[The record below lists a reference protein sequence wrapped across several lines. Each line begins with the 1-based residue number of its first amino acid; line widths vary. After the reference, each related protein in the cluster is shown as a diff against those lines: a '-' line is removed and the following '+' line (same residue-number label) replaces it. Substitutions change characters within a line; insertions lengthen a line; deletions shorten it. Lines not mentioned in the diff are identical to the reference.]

1 MLDENCIEFPSH
13 DLHST
18 HRYRFSSSISVAL
31 MAALKAMV
39 LGCGSICLV
48 NQLELIVANQ
58 KTIDN
63 LVVWFQS
70 TQLNKSLFKKRQSS
84 PNCSTRRIATHKHIM
99 SWMISRKNPHQ
110 ISRSLCSSTVAI
122 HSTYFYE
129 GWWIFSPAFPE
140 TNSSTPENP
149 QQRETI
155 RIPLGS

>member
-1 MLDENCIEFPSH
+1 MLDENCIELPSH

-48 NQLELIVANQ
+48 NQLEVIVANQ
-58 KTIDN
+58 TTNDN

-70 TQLNKSLFKKRQSS
+70 TQLNKSLLKNKTKSS
-84 PNCSTRRIATHKHIM
+84 PNCSTRRIATHKHIV
-99 SWMISRKNPHQ
+99 SWMISRKIHMKFPKL
-110 ISRSLCSSTVAI
+110 RSSTVAI